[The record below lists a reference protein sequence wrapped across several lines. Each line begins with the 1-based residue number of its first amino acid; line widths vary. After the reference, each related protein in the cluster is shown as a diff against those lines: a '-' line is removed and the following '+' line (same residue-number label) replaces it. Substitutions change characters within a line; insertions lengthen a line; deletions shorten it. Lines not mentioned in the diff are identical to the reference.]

1 MTYAFNTSGGS
12 RQQQDVGLNGLS
24 SEQEQTFS
32 TYLNYLQQVKTRV
45 RPAVYD
51 SIFANPSGDKYHYF
65 RGSDFDEH
73 EVSILN
79 RYKDINNPN
88 GNSVDSDHSPEK
100 YSTAYKT
107 TPDVEDINQD
117 YTLNEYEKYYQYH
130 VRLAPEAMVVGQNYI
145 VDKRTVMVTLRNNE
159 KREVSWYQFR
169 IPLDQYEN
177 GRAKSAILRVYV
189 LCVCS

>member
-1 MTYAFNTSGGS
+1 M
-12 RQQQDVGLNGLS
+12 
-24 SEQEQTFS
+24 
-32 TYLNYLQQVKTRV
+32 
-45 RPAVYD
+45 
-51 SIFANPSGDKYHYF
+51 
-65 RGSDFDEH
+65 
-73 EVSILN
+73 
-79 RYKDINNPN
+79 
-88 GNSVDSDHSPEK
+88 
-100 YSTAYKT
+100 
-107 TPDVEDINQD
+107 EDINQD

-159 KREVSWYQFR
+159 KQEVSWYQFR